1 VLERYQ
7 AAGARCLFT
16 TATPIRLDGRGLGAI
31 ADVLVNGPTVASLTE
46 RGYLVRARV
55 FAPSIPDLTGVHT
68 AGGDFK
74 QDELAGLMDNSRLIG
89 DVVANWLAAGQGRPT
104 VAFCV
109 NRIHSEHLVAK
120 FQAAGVT
127 SVHVDANTPD
137 TERDATWRKLANG
150 QVQVVSSVGIISFG
164 WDVPEVSCALLCRPT
179 QSMALHLQQCGRV
192 LRPHRTKQDAIILD
206 HAGNTLRHGFVDDE
220 REWTLEDK
228 KKRKKSADEELPPDQ
243 LPRVCPKCMAVC
255 RPTTKICACGYQFA
269 VIARKPIEETEGTL
283 HEILDKRT
291 YSFAEY
297 TAAAGNDA
305 EDVGVQRIIQNAA
318 TRGWKPGA
326 IHFQKAAL
334 FEARSRYRAAI
345 GSDPRA
351 HWNVPTLNSIVEM
364 QGRRG

>member
-1 VLERYQ
+1 
-7 AAGARCLFT
+7 
-16 TATPIRLDGRGLGAI
+16 
-31 ADVLVNGPTVASLTE
+31 
-46 RGYLVRARV
+46 
-55 FAPSIPDLTGVHT
+55 
-68 AGGDFK
+68 
-74 QDELAGLMDNSRLIG
+74 
-89 DVVANWLAAGQGRPT
+89 
-104 VAFCV
+104 
-109 NRIHSEHLVAK
+109 
-120 FQAAGVT
+120 
-127 SVHVDANTPD
+127 
-137 TERDATWRKLANG
+137 
-150 QVQVVSSVGIISFG
+150 
-164 WDVPEVSCALLCRPT
+164 
-179 QSMALHLQQCGRV
+179 
-192 LRPHRTKQDAIILD
+192 
-206 HAGNTLRHGFVDDE
+206 
-220 REWTLEDK
+220 
-228 KKRKKSADEELPPDQ
+228 
-243 LPRVCPKCMAVC
+243 MAVC